1 MKHILT
7 VFSFALYKQ
16 QIQIYRTD
24 SVLPCLELWSS
35 LCPCKDACIDN
46 KKKKPSEL
54 PLYIELFVNQGA
66 KHTCWTHF
74 HYIQSFFRLLFQIL
88 SPANVLANPLPV
100 KFSIAAGSLKRCLLL
115 LWQSSLSFI
124 NMHGESSWL
133 ISQIFFITPFANKT
147 CRRNCMQTDIPTHKL
162 NLNLEIIWKK
172 NCSKFMQNKAYL
184 TDSATCIAASMTKQI
199 KVKARNRKLSCV
211 HNECACVCLSVG
223 KHEITSCLRLN
234 TAAHRYRRQ
243 ISRHKACHY
252 YLLCSRTATTKLLI
266 TYQHVHQ
273 SLSPGREAFLT
284 LIIHTRM
291 NVCTHGMYIHELTP
305 EGEYVPLHIN
315 QKRL

>member
-1 MKHILT
+1 MCISFFLQSPSTWNTYSLYFLLRYISSRYKFIGQTLYCLALNCDHPFVHVKMPALT
-7 VFSFALYKQ
+7 L
-16 QIQIYRTD
+16 
-24 SVLPCLELWSS
+24 
-35 LCPCKDACIDN
+35 
-46 KKKKPSEL
+46 KKKSSEL
-54 PLYIELFVNQGA
+54 PLYIEPFVNQGA

-74 HYIQSFFRLLFQIL
+74 HYIQSFFRLPFQIL

-100 KFSIAAGSLKRCLLL
+100 TFSIAAGSLKRCLLL

-147 CRRNCMQTDIPTHKL
+147 CRRNCMQTEKTKP
-162 NLNLEIIWKK
+162 IWLTLQYV
-172 NCSKFMQNKAYL
+172 SQHPWQNKSRSRPGTGNWAVY
-184 TDSATCIAASMTKQI
+184 TMS
-199 KVKARNRKLSCV
+199 V
-211 HNECACVCLSVG
+211 HVSVSVG

-291 NVCTHGMYIHELTP
+291 NVCAHGMYIHELTP

>member
-1 MKHILT
+1 M
-7 VFSFALYKQ
+7 
-16 QIQIYRTD
+16 
-24 SVLPCLELWSS
+24 
-35 LCPCKDACIDN
+35 
-46 KKKKPSEL
+46 
-54 PLYIELFVNQGA
+54 NQGA

-211 HNECACVCLSVG
+211 HNECACVS
-223 KHEITSCLRLN
+223 
-234 TAAHRYRRQ
+234 
-243 ISRHKACHY
+243 
-252 YLLCSRTATTKLLI
+252 LC
-266 TYQHVHQ
+266 
-273 SLSPGREAFLT
+273 G
-284 LIIHTRM
+284 
-291 NVCTHGMYIHELTP
+291 
-305 EGEYVPLHIN
+305 
-315 QKRL
+315 

>member
-172 NCSKFMQNKAYL
+172 
-184 TDSATCIAASMTKQI
+184 
-199 KVKARNRKLSCV
+199 KL
-211 HNECACVCLSVG
+211 
-223 KHEITSCLRLN
+223 
-234 TAAHRYRRQ
+234 Q
-243 ISRHKACHY
+243 
-252 YLLCSRTATTKLLI
+252 
-266 TYQHVHQ
+266 
-273 SLSPGREAFLT
+273 
-284 LIIHTRM
+284 
-291 NVCTHGMYIHELTP
+291 
-305 EGEYVPLHIN
+305 
-315 QKRL
+315 